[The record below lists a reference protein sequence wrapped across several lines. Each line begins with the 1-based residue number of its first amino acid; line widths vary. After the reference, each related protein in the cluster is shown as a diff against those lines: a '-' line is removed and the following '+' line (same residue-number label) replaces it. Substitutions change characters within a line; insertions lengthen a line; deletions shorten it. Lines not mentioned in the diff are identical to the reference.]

1 MATRDQEQSAA
12 NNNYYCRYHCYY
24 YCYYYYYYFDD
35 NYSYYHQ
42 PTGLYQIKHASTV
55 ASKQITATGEAV
67 THHRFEIHVR
77 SSAVKD
83 IIKYSIIQ

>member
-24 YCYYYYYYFDD
+24 YCYYYYYFDD

-42 PTGLYQIKHASTV
+42 PTGLYQLKHARTV
-55 ASKQITATGEAV
+55 ASKQIPATGEAV
-67 THHRFEIHVR
+67 TPHRFEIHVR